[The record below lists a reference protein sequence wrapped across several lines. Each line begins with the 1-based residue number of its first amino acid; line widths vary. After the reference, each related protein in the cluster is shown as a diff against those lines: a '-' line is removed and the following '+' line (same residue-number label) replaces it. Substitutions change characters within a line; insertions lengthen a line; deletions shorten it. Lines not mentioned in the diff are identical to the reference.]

1 MAEMSIK
8 KLWLGISWVVVWLG
22 LSMTSVRA
30 DTPTSEP
37 TQPGSFGLSGS
48 LGMNLSDFGGR
59 DAGND
64 IVASTTRVG
73 FAVSGSANFDIH
85 RHFTIAAGLIY
96 SDQGARLSI
105 NGEDRGSSDMSYL
118 HIPVLLQVQAPL
130 RGRVVPYSV
139 LGPALGI
146 LLSAEVNSN
155 QGTTADIK
163 DQLKSIDMALVFGLG
178 TSFAMHRNAAIILEA
193 RYMMSLIS
201 MDATERDEDIKNRVW
216 TFSLGYQH
224 RFGR

>member
-1 MAEMSIK
+1 
-8 KLWLGISWVVVWLG
+8 
-22 LSMTSVRA
+22 
-30 DTPTSEP
+30 
-37 TQPGSFGLSGS
+37 
-48 LGMNLSDFGGR
+48 MNLSDFGGR

-64 IVASTTRVG
+64 IVASTNRVG
-73 FAVSGSANFDIH
+73 FAISGSANLDIH
-85 RHFTIAAGLIY
+85 RYIAIDAGLIY

-105 NGEDRGSSDMSYL
+105 NGEDRGSSDLSYF
-118 HIPVLLQVQAPL
+118 HIPVLLQARAPL
-130 RGRVVPYSV
+130 RRRVVPYGV
-139 LGPALGI
+139 FGPALGI

-155 QGTTADIK
+155 EGTTADIK
-163 DQLKSIDMALVFGLG
+163 EQLKSIDIALVFGLG
-178 TSFAMHRNAAIILEA
+178 TSFAVYRNAAVLLEA